1 LFLSPAE
8 AQLTTGGHSSSA
20 VAVDNSVLE
29 QLGPAPT
36 AKAQPSRVTKA
47 PAKSASPRNQIVHLI
62 PPKSRLAGAAPASTS
77 QTAHQAVSHP
87 ETATSAPTEPSVAAL
102 AAPAQTQAPKQSPSD
117 DAPTAPPVSP
127 QPMSAPVAA
136 PSEPVATATPRTPP
150 ATVAT
155 TVTAA
160 PPSNTAITPA
170 APAASAPPVQVA
182 TAATVGSAEM
192 AVKFKPGV
200 TELGSGAQPV
210 LDALAN
216 RLLANQELR
225 VALISHATGAADN
238 AMEARRIS
246 LARAVA
252 VRAYLVDKGVKSLR
266 IDVRALG
273 NRADQGPIADQVDF
287 QVVSQ

>member
-1 LFLSPAE
+1 
-8 AQLTTGGHSSSA
+8 
-20 VAVDNSVLE
+20 
-29 QLGPAPT
+29 
-36 AKAQPSRVTKA
+36 
-47 PAKSASPRNQIVHLI
+47 
-62 PPKSRLAGAAPASTS
+62 
-77 QTAHQAVSHP
+77 
-87 ETATSAPTEPSVAAL
+87 
-102 AAPAQTQAPKQSPSD
+102 
-117 DAPTAPPVSP
+117 
-127 QPMSAPVAA
+127 
-136 PSEPVATATPRTPP
+136 
-150 ATVAT
+150 
-155 TVTAA
+155 
-160 PPSNTAITPA
+160 
-170 APAASAPPVQVA
+170 
-182 TAATVGSAEM
+182 M

-200 TELGSGAQPV
+200 TELGGGAQPV

-273 NRADQGPIADQVDF
+273 NRADQGPIADQVEF